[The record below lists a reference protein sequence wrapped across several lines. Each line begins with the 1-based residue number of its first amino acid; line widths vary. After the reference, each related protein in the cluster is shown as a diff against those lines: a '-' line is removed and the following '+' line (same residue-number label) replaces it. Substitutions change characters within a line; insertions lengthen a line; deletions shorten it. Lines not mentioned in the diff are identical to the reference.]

1 MKLSCWQ
8 AWAEPAKYAVI
19 GAAAHLGG
27 ISRISISLTVMM
39 IEATGN
45 ITFGLPLMLTLI
57 TTKWVGDLFTEV
69 SLKRVRNLLY
79 EIIGEVEQFLTC

>member
-1 MKLSCWQ
+1 MALQ
-8 AWAEPAKYAVI
+8 TWAEPAKYAVI

-27 ISRISISLTVMM
+27 ICRISISLTVMM

-57 TTKWVGDLFTEV
+57 TTKWIGDFFTEV
-69 SLKRVRNLLY
+69 SEILRNH
-79 EIIGEVEQFLTC
+79 INNF

>member
-1 MKLSCWQ
+1 
-8 AWAEPAKYAVI
+8 
-19 GAAAHLGG
+19 
-27 ISRISISLTVMM
+27 M

-69 SLKRVRNLLY
+69 SLYCYLYPIFKQLHIKDGHLL
-79 EIIGEVEQFLTC
+79 

>member
-1 MKLSCWQ
+1 MHYQDKWLKRLCMLWQ

-69 SLKRVRNLLY
+69 SDSLLSY
-79 EIIGEVEQFLTC
+79 GK